1 MFCSNCGK
9 EIPVNSLFCPFCGK
23 SASSSVSSET
33 TAAQPTQVS
42 QCQPKP
48 VEPTPP
54 LNQPPVPLHSSLSN
68 SGVQTFPQ
76 KNIWERFKENRHV
89 DEPNLMQIDFNNP
102 DTLAALQQIMGSG
115 YYYYL
120 PRFQQIQTYGKSS
133 YNWYSMLLGIVHAA
147 YRNVWRELVD
157 KMKWVLLVVGI
168 LWILPLIV
176 AFVSSPVAVLS
187 AISLAYFATMA
198 IGITQIVVAS
208 SFDKIYMRHI
218 QKKLLANDFTPDE
231 DMGRGFKIALASTG
245 ITWIVVCIGMSSL
258 AIL

>member
-1 MFCSNCGK
+1 MFCAKCGKQIPGEGIFCSECGTSISGRTDLYSTESECGK
-9 EIPVNSLFCPFCGK
+9 EPPEQQ
-23 SASSSVSSET
+23 SAFDT
-33 TAAQPTQVS
+33 TMDSPRSIENLIDNAW
-42 QCQPKP
+42 
-48 VEPTPP
+48 
-54 LNQPPVPLHSSLSN
+54 N
-68 SGVQTFPQ
+68 TFN
-76 KNIWERFKENRHV
+76 KNRHV

>member
-23 SASSSVSSET
+23 SASSVSSET

-42 QCQPKP
+42 QYQPKP
-48 VEPTPP
+48 VEPAPP
-54 LNQPPVPLHSSLSN
+54 LNQPPVPMSSSFPN
-68 SGVQTFPQ
+68 PGIQTFPQ

-102 DTLAALQQIMGSG
+102 NTLAALQQIMGSG

-187 AISLAYFATMA
+187 AISLAYFASTMA

-231 DMGRGFKIALASTG
+231 DMGRGVKIALASTG
-245 ITWIVVCIGMSSL
+245 IAWIVVGIGVSSL

>member
-1 MFCSNCGK
+1 MFCTKCGKQIPGEGIFCSECETSISGRTDSYPTESECGK
-9 EIPVNSLFCPFCGK
+9 EPPEQQ
-23 SASSSVSSET
+23 SAFDT
-33 TAAQPTQVS
+33 TMDSPRSIENLIDNA
-42 QCQPKP
+42 
-48 VEPTPP
+48 
-54 LNQPPVPLHSSLSN
+54 SN
-68 SGVQTFPQ
+68 TFN
-76 KNIWERFKENRHV
+76 KNRHV

-218 QKKLLANDFTPDE
+218 LKKLLANDFTPDE